1 MLIDE
6 GLAFKFRE
14 SKSMETVVG
23 DLKSETT
30 NGLKCSTEI
39 KKKITSIGTSTREP
53 NNYVFSIEKVQ
64 FWKWMIILEFV
75 LLDIDALYNAYTY
88 FKLQ

>member
-1 MLIDE
+1 MFFITCIFSAITIPSKSMLIDE

-64 FWKWMIILEFV
+64 F
-75 LLDIDALYNAYTY
+75 
-88 FKLQ
+88 

>member
-1 MLIDE
+1 MFSGMTIPSKSKLMHE
-6 GLAFKFRE
+6 GLEFKFRE

-23 DLKSETT
+23 DLKSDTT

-53 NNYVFSIEKVQ
+53 KANNNVFSVEKVQ
-64 FWKWMIILEFV
+64 F
-75 LLDIDALYNAYTY
+75 
-88 FKLQ
+88 